1 MDKANHD
8 AVYHSRSS
16 IHNSLK
22 MSEKIGVVL
31 LNLGGPDSLDA
42 VEPFLFNL
50 FSDPDIIDFPGSFLF
65 RKRLAK
71 LISTRRSPGVIKQYA
86 EIGGKSPLKDYTLQ
100 QAALLEKKLNERM
113 PAKVYVAMRYW
124 KPSTDEALDAI
135 ERDGIRKV
143 ILLPLYPQF
152 SKATTT
158 SSVKEWESRL
168 AKRKIDVDYTL
179 VEHYFDHPT
188 YIDAFVE
195 RVEQCLERFPK
206 EIRNEVNI
214 LFSAHGTPMKL
225 VRQGDPYSHQIAK
238 TVAAIMDRGGFTQ
251 THTLCYQSKVGP
263 LKWLTPST
271 PDTIADLAAK
281 GVKYMLLV
289 PVAFASDHL
298 ETLFELGIEY
308 RRQAKEQGVIQYEVT
323 EGLNDSP
330 KFIDALSQLVF
341 EKAGIDTI
349 LAEGAAV

>member
-1 MDKANHD
+1 
-8 AVYHSRSS
+8 
-16 IHNSLK
+16 
-22 MSEKIGVVL
+22 MSETIGVVL

-71 LISTRRSPGVIKQYA
+71 LISTRRSPGVIKQYE

-100 QAALLEKKLNERM
+100 QASLLEQTLNEQM

-124 KPSTDEALDAI
+124 KPFTEEALDAI
-135 ERDGIRKV
+135 ERDGINKV

-158 SSVKEWESRL
+158 SSLKEWEKQLNERGMKL
-168 AKRKIDVDYTL
+168 DYSL
-179 VEHYFDHPT
+179 IEHYYDQPT

-195 RVEQCLERFPK
+195 RVQQGLKRFP
-206 EIRNEVNI
+206 EDVRGEVNI

-238 TVAAIMDRGGFTQ
+238 TVDTIMKRGEFKQ
-251 THTLCYQSKVGP
+251 PHSLCYQSKVGP

-271 PDTIADLAAK
+271 PDMIAELASK
-281 GVKYMLLV
+281 GVKHMLLV

-308 RRQAKEQGVIQYEVT
+308 RRQASKRGVLQYEVT

-330 KFIDALSQLVF
+330 KFIKALAELVLD
-341 EKAGIDTI
+341 EAGIDHAR
-349 LAEGAAV
+349 AEGAAV